1 MPPGMVDATNLMY
14 RAIEAVANNQ
24 VPGLLPELRR
34 EKAQARYEFN
44 AAYNHF
50 KKQYDEAEAQEE
62 YLKKRL
68 LQV

>member
-1 MPPGMVDATNLMY
+1 MVNATNLMY

-44 AAYNHF
+44 TAYNHF
-50 KKQYDEAEAQEE
+50 KK
-62 YLKKRL
+62 
-68 LQV
+68 